1 MAWHVGANKEY
12 GCIVA
17 ANEKYPLHILGSDS
31 ESIKRGV
38 KKLNICSPLNDLG
51 WGNSCLRNLTEEEYK
66 KYFG

>member
-31 ESIKRGV
+31 ESIKGGGG
-38 KKLNICSPLNDLG
+38 KE
-51 WGNSCLRNLTEEEYK
+51 TEYLQSFE
-66 KYFG
+66 